1 MHDHRETMSNQTLSY
16 GQSLLREE
24 SRHFLLCN
32 TVTCIRKDH
41 CLSWLVEQWT
51 SDDLRIVNVINP
63 YRKDVVEGNCID
75 FRSDKKRRMARGM
88 VNFYQNIP
96 EPKAKAIHK
105 PSSQTSPRPSTS
117 SSAMALSPS
126 PPKTNSRLP
135 TYAVPTAGLTTS
147 PLITTMKNMTSKRCL
162 KSHFYYTAVFPRCKT
177 TSFSLRNH

>member
-1 MHDHRETMSNQTLSY
+1 MSESCFSRARTKMMHDHRETMSNQTLSY

-117 SSAMALSPS
+117 SSATAPSPS
-126 PPKTNSRLP
+126 PRKTRP
-135 TYAVPTAGLTTS
+135 IS
-147 PLITTMKNMTSKRCL
+147 PLSAVLMTKKIPFRHL
-162 KSHFYYTAVFPRCKT
+162 
-177 TSFSLRNH
+177 L